1 MYNKKLKIFFIIQ
14 IIFTSGIKPTYQPT
28 KNKVTGTYLR
38 LPYLLPVAKIV
49 F

>member
-1 MYNKKLKIFFIIQ
+1 MYNKKLKSFFIIQ
-14 IIFTSGIKPTYQPT
+14 TISIPVIKPTYQPT
-28 KNKVTGTYLR
+28 KNKITGTYLR